1 MLANLKLLVHFLLQY
16 TCTGGGWTTTTDVT
30 ILSQSICRYKPYTK
44 VECSVRAINNVSGD
58 IGKGDNVIY
67 TLCKGE
73 YDIFQISY

>member
-44 VECSVRAINNVSGD
+44 VECSVRAINNVTGD
-58 IGKGDNVIY
+58 IGTGDNVIY

-73 YDIFQISY
+73 YDNFQISY